1 MEPIMD
7 EARGGARQSRAVALT
22 IPKERFRTLLA
33 DIGRRMGLSTAAV
46 DQLVRS
52 AQLGRWNKGQSI
64 FSPEDT
70 ADFVNFLVSGIVK
83 VSCPSGAGTV
93 CVQLIRPGQFFGLNW
108 YADQG
113 QPRLFSASAFTDATV
128 AIITNEMMGELV
140 TGSPPPGVLQIVS
153 FSWRVLSRLLYEK
166 CSLLGLRLEDRWI
179 HELAVLARDF
189 GIDAGGDVVLD
200 LPVTHADLA
209 EFALGSRAN
218 VARVM
223 KRFERGGLVG
233 KDGRRTV
240 LRASFFDPLCNAHV
254 REILRGDL
262 MPAARR

>member
-1 MEPIMD
+1 M
-7 EARGGARQSRAVALT
+7 RS
-22 IPKERFRTLLA
+22 IPKEQLRILLA
-33 DIGRRMGLSTAAV
+33 DVGRRMGLTATAV

-52 AQLGRWNKGQSI
+52 AQLARWGKGQSI

-70 ADFVNFLVSGIVK
+70 ADFVNFLITGVVK

-108 YADQG
+108 YADRG

-128 AIITNEMMGELV
+128 AIITNEMMAELV
-140 TGSPPPGVLQIVS
+140 EASPPPGVLQIVS

-166 CSLLGLRLEDRWI
+166 CSLLGLNLEERLI

-189 GIDAGGDVVLD
+189 GRDTDQGVVVD
-200 LPVTHADLA
+200 LALTHADLA

-223 KRFERGGLVG
+223 KRFERQGLVG
-233 KDGRRTV
+233 KEGRRVV
-240 LRASFFDPLCNAHV
+240 LTECFFDQRHNAHV
-254 REILRGDL
+254 EHILRGDL
-262 MPAARR
+262 RRRPQRNTG

>member
-1 MEPIMD
+1 
-7 EARGGARQSRAVALT
+7 VVLT
-22 IPKERFRTLLA
+22 MPKERLRVLLS
-33 DIGRRMGLSTAAV
+33 DVGRRMGLTAAAV

-52 AQLGRWNKGQSI
+52 AQLARWSKGQRI

-70 ADFVNFLVSGIVK
+70 ADFVNFLVAGVVK

-108 YADQG
+108 YADKG

-128 AIITNEMMGELV
+128 AIITNEMMAELV
-140 TGSPPPGVLQIVS
+140 AASPTPGVLQIVS

-166 CSLLGLRLEDRWI
+166 CSLLGLRLEERLI

-189 GIDAGGDVVLD
+189 GDDVDAGVRID
-200 LPVTHADLA
+200 LPLTHADLA
-209 EFALGSRAN
+209 EFALASRAN

-223 KRFERGGLVG
+223 KRFERDGLVS
-233 KDGRRTV
+233 KDGRKVV
-240 LRASFFDPLCNAHV
+240 LTARFFDARYNGPV
-254 REILRGDL
+254 TQVLRGDL
-262 MPAARR
+262 LRSPRRSIA

>member
-1 MEPIMD
+1 
-7 EARGGARQSRAVALT
+7 VALS
-22 IPKERFRTLLA
+22 IPKERFGALLS
-33 DIGRRMGLSTAAV
+33 DVGRRMGLSAAAI
-46 DQLVRS
+46 DQLARS
-52 AQLGRWNKGQSI
+52 AQLGRWNKGQNI

-108 YADQG
+108 YADKG

-128 AIITNEMMGELV
+128 AIVTNEMMAELIA
-140 TGSPPPGVLQIVS
+140 TSPAPGVLQIVS

-166 CSLLGLRLEDRWI
+166 CSLLGLRLEDRLI

-189 GIDAGGDVVLD
+189 GRDADAGVLLD
-200 LPVTHADLA
+200 LPLTHADLA

-223 KRFERGGLVG
+223 KRFERSGLIG
-233 KDGRRTV
+233 KDGRRTI
-240 LRASFFDPLCNAHV
+240 LHAAFFDPSSNPHV
-254 REILRGDL
+254 RDILRGDL
-262 MPAARR
+262 LRVPRRSIA

>member
-1 MEPIMD
+1 
-7 EARGGARQSRAVALT
+7 
-22 IPKERFRTLLA
+22 
-33 DIGRRMGLSTAAV
+33 MGLTATAV

-52 AQLGRWNKGQSI
+52 AQLARWGKGQSI

-70 ADFVNFLVSGIVK
+70 ADFVNFLITGVVK

-108 YADQG
+108 YADRG

-128 AIITNEMMGELV
+128 AIITNEMMAELV
-140 TGSPPPGVLQIVS
+140 EASPPPGVLQIVS

-166 CSLLGLRLEDRWI
+166 CSLLGLNLEERLI

-189 GIDAGGDVVLD
+189 GRDTDQGVVVD
-200 LPVTHADLA
+200 LALTHADLA

-223 KRFERGGLVG
+223 KRFERQGLVG
-233 KDGRRTV
+233 KEGRRVV
-240 LRASFFDPLCNAHV
+240 LTECFFDQRHNAHV
-254 REILRGDL
+254 EHILRGDL
-262 MPAARR
+262 RRRPQRNTG

>member
-1 MEPIMD
+1 
-7 EARGGARQSRAVALT
+7 VVT
-22 IPKERFRTLLA
+22 ISKEQFRILLA
-33 DIGRRMGLSTAAV
+33 DVGRRMGLSANAV

-52 AQLGRWNKGQSI
+52 AQLGRWNKGQNI

-70 ADFVNFLVSGIVK
+70 ADFVNFLVAGVVK

-108 YADQG
+108 YADKG

-128 AIITNEMMGELV
+128 AIITNEMMADLV
-140 TGSPPPGVLQIVS
+140 AASPAPGVLQIVS

-166 CSLLGLRLEDRWI
+166 CSLLGLRLEERLV
-179 HELAVLARDF
+179 HELGVLARDF
-189 GIDAGGDVVLD
+189 GRDGDPGVVIDVPL
-200 LPVTHADLA
+200 THADLA

-223 KRFERGGLVG
+223 KRFEHQGLVS
-233 KDGRRTV
+233 KDGRKVV
-240 LRASFFDPLCNAHV
+240 LTDRFFDHRSNVHV
-254 REILRGDL
+254 DQILRGDL
-262 MPAARR
+262 RRAPRRSIA

>member
-1 MEPIMD
+1 M
-7 EARGGARQSRAVALT
+7 RS
-22 IPKERFRTLLA
+22 IPKEQLRILLA
-33 DIGRRMGLSTAAV
+33 DVGRRMGLTATAV

-52 AQLGRWNKGQSI
+52 AQLARWGKGQSI

-70 ADFVNFLVSGIVK
+70 ADFVNFLIAGVVK

-108 YADQG
+108 YADRR
-113 QPRLFSASAFTDATV
+113 QPQLFSASAFTDATV
-128 AIITNEMMGELV
+128 AIITNEMMAELV
-140 TGSPPPGVLQIVS
+140 EASPPPGVLQIVS

-166 CSLLGLRLEDRWI
+166 CSLLGLNLEERLI

-189 GIDAGGDVVLD
+189 GRDTDRGVVVD
-200 LPVTHADLA
+200 LALTHADLA

-223 KRFERGGLVG
+223 KRFERQGLVG
-233 KDGRRTV
+233 KEGRRIV
-240 LRASFFDPLCNAHV
+240 LTECFFDQRHNAHV
-254 REILRGDL
+254 EHILRGDL
-262 MPAARR
+262 RRRPQRNTG

>member
-1 MEPIMD
+1 M
-7 EARGGARQSRAVALT
+7 RS
-22 IPKERFRTLLA
+22 IPKEQLRILLA
-33 DIGRRMGLSTAAV
+33 DVGRRMGLTATAV

-52 AQLGRWNKGQSI
+52 AQLARWGKGQSI

-70 ADFVNFLVSGIVK
+70 ADFVNFLITGVVK

-108 YADQG
+108 YADRG

-128 AIITNEMMGELV
+128 AIITNEMMAELV
-140 TGSPPPGVLQIVS
+140 EASPPPGVLQIVS

-166 CSLLGLRLEDRWI
+166 CSLLGLNLEERLI

-189 GIDAGGDVVLD
+189 GRDTDRGVVVD
-200 LPVTHADLA
+200 LALTHADLA

-223 KRFERGGLVG
+223 KRFERQGLVG
-233 KDGRRTV
+233 KEGRRVV
-240 LRASFFDPLCNAHV
+240 LTECFFDQRHNAHV
-254 REILRGDL
+254 EHILRGDL
-262 MPAARR
+262 RRRPQRNTG